1 MRILLDTH
9 AFLWASYNDPRL
21 STKLSELLNSCELY
35 LSSISCFEIQQKR
48 YIGKLSRDPR
58 YQDLFESGDLIEL
71 PFTYQH
77 AEQTLDLPMI
87 HRDPFDRM
95 LIAQSIV
102 EGIPLVTSDHHIQQ
116 YDFEFIAV

>member
-9 AFLWASYNDPRL
+9 AFLWATYNDPRV
-21 STKLSELLNSCELY
+21 TNKLTNLIEANQLF

-48 YIGKLSRDPR
+48 YVGKLSRDPR
-58 YQDLFESGDLIEL
+58 FQDLFESGDLIEL
-71 PFTYQH
+71 PFKAAH
-77 AEQTLDLPMI
+77 AERTFQLPLI

>member
-1 MRILLDTH
+1 MSILLDTH
-9 AFLWASYNDPRL
+9 VLLWSVVNHRRL
-21 STKLSELLNSCELY
+21 TAQMRELLDTHQVY
-35 LSSISCFEIQQKR
+35 ISSLSCFEIQQKR
-48 YIGKLSRDPR
+48 AVKRLHGDIDFKE
-58 YQDLFESGDLIEL
+58 LFDSGMFIEM
-71 PFTYQH
+71 PFNYHHAEVTYQ
-77 AEQTLDLPMI
+77 LPLI

>member
-1 MRILLDTH
+1 MNILLDTH
-9 AFLWASYNDPRL
+9 AFLWATYKDKRV
-21 STKLSELLNSCELY
+21 TRKLIDLMESNQLY

-48 YIGKLSRDPR
+48 YVGKLSRDPR

-71 PFTYQH
+71 PFKSSH
-77 AEQTLDLPMI
+77 AERTFQLPLI

-95 LIAQSIV
+95 LIAQSMV
-102 EGIPLVTSDHHIQQ
+102 EGIPLVTADKTIQQ

>member
-48 YIGKLSRDPR
+48 HIGKLSRDPR
-58 YQDLFESGDLIEL
+58 YQELFSSGQMIEIPFFSSHAEATLEL
-71 PFTYQH
+71 P
-77 AEQTLDLPMI
+77 LI

-102 EGIPLVTSDHHIQQ
+102 EGIPLVTSDRYIQQ